1 MENINLSILTEAQY
15 QLLAS
20 KDPRGYYDNRTRE
33 QLYSLI
39 DKLVAHKKQGT
50 KEELRLLKRF
60 KNAEFGILLPGD
72 RKTNGT
78 LKFKVSLCLDGEHE
92 GDIITGGTLII
103 NEKGCVQGNI
113 SAAEI
118 ICKGKMEGDVSAG
131 QKLTL
136 QSTGTLLGN
145 VIAPAVQI
153 APGAMFKGKCKL
165 GNPEL
170 KVKVAQKKEG
180 RVPIKN
186 RISQL
191 FRAG

>member
-1 MENINLSILTEAQY
+1 METLKLNVLTQDQY
-15 QLLAS
+15 QFLVS
-20 KDPRGYYDNRTRE
+20 REPRGYYDNRTRE

-39 DKLVAHKKQGT
+39 DKLAAHKKECT
-50 KEELRLLKRF
+50 REETRLYKHF
-60 KNAEFGILLPGD
+60 QNAEFGILLPGD
-72 RKTNGT
+72 RKTNGP

-92 GDIITGGTLII
+92 GDITTGGTLII
-103 NEKGCVQGNI
+103 NEKGSVQGNI
-113 SAAEI
+113 AAEEI
-118 ICKGKMEGDVSAG
+118 LCKGKITGNVAAG

-136 QSTGTLLGN
+136 SSTGTLMGD
-145 VIAPAVQI
+145 VVAPAVQI
-153 APGAMFKGKCKL
+153 APGAMFQGKCKL

-170 KVKVAQKKEG
+170 KAAQKKEE

>member
-1 MENINLSILTEAQY
+1 MENIKLNVLTEGDY
-15 QLLAS
+15 QLLLS
-20 KDPRGYYDNRTRE
+20 KEPRGYYDNRIRE

-39 DKLVAHKKQGT
+39 DKLAARKKDCT
-50 KEELRLLKRF
+50 KEETRLHKRF
-60 KNAEFGILLPGD
+60 LNAEFGILLPGN
-72 RKTNGT
+72 RKTSRP

-92 GDIITGGTLII
+92 GDITTGGTLII
-103 NEKGCVQGNI
+103 NDKGCVQGNI
-113 SAAEI
+113 SAKEI
-118 ICKGKMEGDVSAG
+118 FCKGKIEGDVSAG
-131 QKLTL
+131 QKLTVHA
-136 QSTGTLLGN
+136 SGTLTGD
-145 VIAPAVQI
+145 VVAPAVQI

-170 KVKVAQKKEG
+170 KAAQKKEE

>member
-1 MENINLSILTEAQY
+1 METIKLSVLTQAQY
-15 QLLAS
+15 QFMVS
-20 KDPRGYYDNRTRE
+20 KEPRGYYDNRTRE

-39 DKLVAHKKQGT
+39 DKLAGHKKYCT
-50 KEELRLLKRF
+50 KEEARLHKQF
-60 KNAEFGILLPGD
+60 QKAEFGILLPGN
-72 RKTNGT
+72 RKTNGP

-92 GDIITGGTLII
+92 GDITTGGTLII
-103 NEKGCVQGNI
+103 NEKGCVQGNV
-113 SAAEI
+113 SAEEI
-118 ICKGKMEGDVSAG
+118 ICKGKMEGDVLAG

-136 QSTGTLLGN
+136 HSTGTLMGD
-145 VIAPAVQI
+145 VVAPAVQI

-170 KVKVAQKKEG
+170 KAAQKKEE

-186 RISQL
+186 RIIQL

>member
-1 MENINLSILTEAQY
+1 MENTPLNILTEAQY
-15 QLLAS
+15 RFLES

-50 KEELRLLKRF
+50 RAEVQLLKQF
-60 KNAEFGILLPGD
+60 KEAEFGILLPGD
-72 RKTNGT
+72 RKTSGP

-92 GDIITGGTLII
+92 GDIMTGGTLII
-103 NEKGCVQGNI
+103 NEKGSVLGNVT
-113 SAAEI
+113 AAEI
-118 ICKGKMEGDVSAG
+118 ICKGRIEGDVSAS
-131 QKLTL
+131 QKLNL
-136 QSTGTLLGN
+136 YSGGTLLGN
-145 VIAPAVQI
+145 VVAPAVQI

-170 KVKVAQKKEG
+170 KAEKQKTE

>member
-15 QLLAS
+15 QFLAS
-20 KDPRGYYDNRTRE
+20 KEPRGYYDNRTRE

-39 DKLVAHKKQGT
+39 DKLVAYKKQGT
-50 KEELRLLKRF
+50 KEELRLHKRF
-60 KNAEFGILLPGD
+60 KHAEFGILLPGD
-72 RKTNGT
+72 RKTNGS

-92 GDIITGGTLII
+92 GDITTGGTLII
-103 NEKGCVQGNI
+103 SEKGCVQGNV
-113 SAAEI
+113 SAEEI

-136 QSTGTLLGN
+136 HSTGTLLGN
-145 VIAPAVQI
+145 VAASAVQI

-165 GNPEL
+165 GDPAL
-170 KVKVAQKKEG
+170 KAAQQKEE
-180 RVPIKN
+180 RIPIKN

>member
-1 MENINLSILTEAQY
+1 METIKLGVLTQAQY
-15 QLLAS
+15 QFLVS
-20 KDPRGYYDNRTRE
+20 KEPQGYYDNRTRE

-39 DKLVAHKKQGT
+39 EKLAGHKKYCT
-50 KEELRLLKRF
+50 KEETRLHKRF
-60 KNAEFGILLPGD
+60 QKAEFGILLPGN
-72 RKTNGT
+72 RKTNGP

-92 GDIITGGTLII
+92 GDITTGGTLII
-103 NEKGCVQGNI
+103 NEKGCVQGNVT
-113 SAAEI
+113 AEEI
-118 ICKGKMEGDVSAG
+118 ICKGKMAGDVSAG

-136 QSTGTLLGN
+136 HSTGTLMGD
-145 VIAPAVQI
+145 VVAPAVQI

-170 KVKVAQKKEG
+170 KAAQKKEE

-186 RISQL
+186 RIIQL

>member
-1 MENINLSILTEAQY
+1 METIKLSVLTQAQY
-15 QLLAS
+15 QFLGS
-20 KDPRGYYDNRTRE
+20 KEPQGYYDNRTRE

-39 DKLVAHKKQGT
+39 EKLGGHKKYCT
-50 KEELRLLKRF
+50 KEEARLHKRF
-60 KNAEFGILLPGD
+60 QNAEFGILLPGN
-72 RKTNGT
+72 RKTNGP

-92 GDIITGGTLII
+92 GDITTGGTLII

-113 SAAEI
+113 TAEEI
-118 ICKGKMEGDVSAG
+118 ICKGKIAGDVSAG

-136 QSTGTLLGN
+136 HSTGSLIG
-145 VIAPAVQI
+145 VVVAPAVQI
-153 APGAMFKGKCKL
+153 APGAMFKGKCKF

-170 KVKVAQKKEG
+170 KAAQKKAG

-186 RISQL
+186 RIIQL

>member
-1 MENINLSILTEAQY
+1 MDKINLGILTEAQY

-39 DKLVAHKKQGT
+39 DKLVAYKKQGT
-50 KEELRLLKRF
+50 KEESRLLKRF

-72 RKTNGT
+72 RKTSGP
-78 LKFKVSLCLDGEHE
+78 LKFKVSLCLEGEHE
-92 GDIITGGTLII
+92 GDIMTGGTLII
-103 NEKGCVQGNI
+103 KEKGGVLGNI
-113 SAAEI
+113 TAAEI
-118 ICKGKMEGDVSAG
+118 ICKGKIEGDVSAG

-136 QSTGTLLGN
+136 HSSGSLLGDI
-145 VIAPAVQI
+145 VAPAVQI

-170 KVKVAQKKEG
+170 KAAKKKEE